1 MSKDDYNYIES
12 IISSFKE
19 TKRKKNTL
27 NSIFTPF
34 LVKISPGCDG
44 DPILISKA
52 LSKEIFKINRI
63 KKVMVENFINYFF
76 NLRYELL
83 YSTHFLLSI
92 KAIRYLGYIL
102 SYTYNKFHK
111 YIIKD
116 GKQFSI
122 LLKKT
127 IEKKEDVLLDYYN
140 SMNDLGIDDVEK
152 NEKYKKMIYWSKN
165 RYIYYLQK

>member
-1 MSKDDYNYIES
+1 MVW
-12 IISSFKE
+12 
-19 TKRKKNTL
+19 TL
-27 NSIFTPF
+27 IYSY
-34 LVKISPGCDG
+34 
-44 DPILISKA
+44 
-52 LSKEIFKINRI
+52 E
-63 KKVMVENFINYFF
+63 NYFF

-92 KAIRYLGYIL
+92 KVIRYLGYIL

-152 NEKYKKMIYWSKN
+152 NEKYKKMIYWNKN
-165 RYIYYLQK
+165 RSKYLLPPEINFLVNRFVKITSCEIELDFQGAPINLEDFNVISLFF

>member
-1 MSKDDYNYIES
+1 MN
-12 IISSFKE
+12 
-19 TKRKKNTL
+19 L
-27 NSIFTPF
+27 IFTPF
-34 LVKISPGCDG
+34 LDKISPGCEG
-44 DPILISKA
+44 EPILISKA

-127 IEKKEDVLLDYYN
+127 IEKKKMYY
-140 SMNDLGIDDVEK
+140 
-152 NEKYKKMIYWSKN
+152 
-165 RYIYYLQK
+165 